1 MTFWEWQL
9 SADNPGGI
17 IQSYILCVTVLA
29 VLSRQTNS
37 SLILHTL
44 DLHLEICLMDPL
56 PRLFSRITI
65 LLLKEI
71 CDTCKI
77 WGLCI
82 LVSTRQLC
90 IWGYSKT
97 RLQIIR
103 WNKSREASTENEEK
117 QKGLNVGKRTTWYD
131 RSLTTIILYSM
142 TNLSHPSYY
151 TKQKGQTEKDWTSEK
166 QWQGMAGLSH
176 PR

>member
-1 MTFWEWQL
+1 MYRGLINKWACSNLQQTCDKLNNNFSTIHKSTILWAYYLPDILTTDVIYHKNWE
-9 SADNPGGI
+9 N
-17 IQSYILCVTVLA
+17 
-29 VLSRQTNS
+29 
-37 SLILHTL
+37 
-44 DLHLEICLMDPL
+44 L
-56 PRLFSRITI
+56 PREEPHQKSKLNPDI
-65 LLLKEI
+65 
-71 CDTCKI
+71 
-77 WGLCI
+77 
-82 LVSTRQLC
+82 
-90 IWGYSKT
+90 YSKT

-117 QKGLNVGKRTTWYD
+117 QTGLNVGKRTTWYD